1 MVNIKALIEQRSA
14 VLDEMNKMVD
24 ALETKKE
31 DNTIETRAFTDEEQ
45 KHFGELKAKADSLT
59 ATIAS
64 LEEKRSIENVQPA
77 GQTETAE
84 EIEVRAFVDY
94 LRSGKPM
101 NVTNAETRADSN
113 WTPAANGD
121 TIPISIANKII
132 EKIKEI
138 SPIYG
143 MATMY
148 PVGGTLNIPYYDESA
163 GTVSMAYAD
172 EFSELESTSGQIKS
186 ISLTG
191 FLAGALCKVSRS
203 LLNNSQF
210 NILDYVVNKVAQAA
224 VDWIDDQQL
233 NGTAGKIA
241 GLAGGVT
248 QIVTAAASGVITA
261 DELIDLQ
268 DTVPDAYQSGAVW
281 IMSRKTRSAIRKLK
295 DGEGNYLL
303 NKDATTKWGYSLFGK
318 PVYIADK
325 MPDMEAG
332 KTAIYYGDFS
342 GLAVKTTEQINIE
355 VLREKF
361 ATQHAVGVVAWLEMD
376 AKVENAQKIAALKMK
391 A

>member
-31 DNTIETRAFTDEEQ
+31 DNTIETRAFTEEEQ

-64 LEEKRSIENVQPA
+64 LEEKRGIENTQPA

-101 NVTNAETRADSN
+101 DVTNAETRADSN
-113 WTPAANGD
+113 WTSTTNGA
-121 TIPISIANKII
+121 TIPTSIANKII

-143 MATMY
+143 MSALY

-210 NILDYVVNKVAQAA
+210 NILDYVVSKVAQAA
-224 VDWIDDQQL
+224 VDWIDDQL
-233 NGTAGKIA
+233 INGSAEKIA

-248 QIVTAAASGVITA
+248 QIVTAAAAGVITA

-281 IMSRKTRSAIRKLK
+281 IMSKKTRSAIRKLK

-303 NKDATTKWGYSLFGK
+303 NKDATSKWGYSLFGK

-361 ATQHAVGVVAWLEMD
+361 ATQHAVGIVAWLEMD

>member
-64 LEEKRSIENVQPA
+64 LEEKRSIENTQPA

-121 TIPISIANKII
+121 TIPTSIANKII
-132 EKIKEI
+132 EKIREI

-148 PVGGTLNIPYYDESA
+148 PVSGTLNIPYYDESA

-210 NILDYVVNKVAQAA
+210 NILDYVVSKVAQAA
-224 VDWIDDQQL
+224 VDWIDDQL
-233 NGTAGKIA
+233 INGSAGKIA

-248 QIVTAAASGVITA
+248 QIVTSAAAGVITA

>member
-1 MVNIKALIEQRSA
+1 MNIKALMEQRAA
-14 VLDEMNKMVD
+14 VLAEMSKMVA
-24 ALETKKE
+24 ALETKK
-31 DNTIETRAFTDEEQ
+31 DDSTVETRAFTEDEQ
-45 KHFGELKAKADSLT
+45 KHFDELKAQANKLS

-64 LEEKRSIENVQPA
+64 VEEQRSLTNNVPA
-77 GQTETAE
+77 NQGESAE

-101 NVTNAETRADSN
+101 EIETRADSN
-113 WTPAANGD
+113 WTAAANGA
-121 TIPISIANKII
+121 TIPTSIANKII

-143 MATMY
+143 MATLY

-163 GTVSMAYAD
+163 SAVTMAYAD
-172 EFSELESTSGQIKS
+172 EFTELESSGGQIKS
-186 ISLTG
+186 IALTG
-191 FLAGALCKVSRS
+191 FLAGALCKVSKS

-210 NILDYVVNKVAQAA
+210 DILNYVVNKVAQAA
-224 VDWIDDQQL
+224 VEWIDEQL
-233 NGTAGKIA
+233 INGSAGKIA

-248 QIVTAAASGVITA
+248 QKITSASTSVITA
-261 DELIDLQ
+261 DELIEVQ
-268 DTVPDAYQSGAVW
+268 DSVPDAYQANACW
-281 IMSRKTRSAIRKLK
+281 IMSKKTRSAIRKLK

-325 MPDMEAG
+325 MPDLEAG
-332 KTAIYYGDFS
+332 KNAVYYGDFS
-342 GLAVKTTEQINIE
+342 GLAVKTTEAINIE

-361 ATQHAVGVVAWLEMD
+361 ATQHALGVVAWLEID
-376 AKVENAQKIAALKMK
+376 ARVENAQKISALTMK

>member
-24 ALETKKE
+24 ALETKKD
-31 DNTIETRAFTDEEQ
+31 DNTIETRAFTEEEQ
-45 KHFGELKAKADSLT
+45 KHFGELKTQADSLT

-64 LEEKRSIENVQPA
+64 LEEKRGIENTQPA

-101 NVTNAETRADSN
+101 DVETRADSN
-113 WTPAANGD
+113 WTSTTNGA
-121 TIPISIANKII
+121 TIPVSIANKII
-132 EKIKEI
+132 EKIREI

-163 GTVSMAYAD
+163 GAVSMAYAD
-172 EFSELESTSGQIKS
+172 EFTELESTSGSIKS

-191 FLAGALCKVSRS
+191 FLAGALCKVSKA

-210 NILDYVVNKVAQAA
+210 NILDYVVGKVAQAA
-224 VDWIDDQQL
+224 VDWIDDQL
-233 NGTAGKIA
+233 INGSAGKIA
-241 GLAGGVT
+241 GLASGVT
-248 QIVTAAASGVITA
+248 QIVTAAAAKVITA

-268 DTVPDAYQSGAVW
+268 DTVPDAYQGGAVW

-303 NKDATTKWGYSLFGK
+303 NKDATSKWGYSLFGK

-332 KTAIYYGDFS
+332 KTAVYYGDFS

-361 ATQHAVGVVAWLEMD
+361 ATQHALGVVAWLEMD

-391 A
+391 AV